1 MLDSYRTTPREL
13 LERRPFMK
21 LPILVA
27 ALIASVAIV
36 APAAAAAKKSKKAV
50 SRPSISKVQ
59 GRGAADPSAV
69 YVSGEYIGRDPDP
82 NIRAYMMKNPHDWD
96 GPN

>member
-1 MLDSYRTTPREL
+1 
-13 LERRPFMK
+13 MK

-27 ALIASVAIV
+27 ALIASVAL
-36 APAAAAAKKSKKAV
+36 ASPAAAAAKKKKTVVRAGV
-50 SRPSISKVQ
+50 
-59 GRGAADPSAV
+59 SAV
-69 YVSGEYIGRDPDP
+69 QTRPASDSQSVYVGGEYIGRDPDP